1 MSPNLAPFGGHH
13 ILVRC
18 PVGENMLERMKD
30 VLRSRR
36 EEGDRGFSLVELA
49 VVIAIIAILVAI
61 AIPVFMSMNTSA

>member
-1 MSPNLAPFGGHH
+1 
-13 ILVRC
+13 
-18 PVGENMLERMKD
+18 MLERMKD